1 MIKRLCIYV
10 TYNRNDQIEE
20 YVSGV
25 LKTLKQC
32 GIDIY
37 CVCNYLHIA
46 SGLEY
51 AAPYT
56 QKIICRENRG
66 YDSGAYRDA
75 IIDLIGWDKIL
86 EYDELMLVNDSF
98 WGMFFPLENYM
109 NEMDSADCDFWGMTG
124 QSAGEFQNPEYKFD
138 AHIHSY
144 FLAFKS
150 KVLHSGAFREFW
162 ENFEY
167 PATFRE
173 AVINFEIQINVWL
186 RGYGFKG
193 LSFMDLWNIE
203 LDRNINP
210 YYEYPYELISKN
222 KFPLLKK
229 KSILLR
235 NHGFSSM
242 LRAVTFLKE
251 NSLYPTKWIE
261 DSIETQFYIPE
272 MNRTECNS
280 LEVFYHS
287 HSDIYIYGNGVCGKN
302 LKVYFAYKGWHYDG
316 VIVTNPCRE
325 DSDVMALESADI
337 KPSTGIIISV
347 LDRAAAS
354 DIAEHIGSRCTREQL
369 FFISECKAI
378 QLPV

>member
-1 MIKRLCIYV
+1 MDV
-10 TYNRNDQIEE
+10 MEE
-20 YVSGV
+20 
-25 LKTLKQC
+25 
-32 GIDIY
+32 
-37 CVCNYLHIA
+37 
-46 SGLEY
+46 
-51 AAPYT
+51 
-56 QKIICRENRG
+56 
-66 YDSGAYRDA
+66 
-75 IIDLIGWDKIL
+75 
-86 EYDELMLVNDSF
+86 
-98 WGMFFPLENYM
+98 
-109 NEMDSADCDFWGMTG
+109 ADCDFWGMTG

-144 FLAFKS
+144 FLTFKS

-173 AVINFEIQINVWL
+173 AVINYEIQINVWL
-186 RGYGFKG
+186 RRYGFKG

-210 YYEYPYELISKN
+210 YYEYPYELISEK

-229 KSILLR
+229 KSILIR

-242 LRAVTFLKE
+242 LRAVNFLKE

-261 DSIETQFYIPE
+261 DSIETQFYMPE
-272 MNRTECNS
+272 MSRTVCNS

-302 LKVYFAYKGWHYDG
+302 LKVYFDYKGWHYDG
-316 VIVTNPCRE
+316 VIVTNPCSE
-325 DSDVMALESADI
+325 DTDVIALENADI
-337 KPSTGIIISV
+337 QSSAGIIISV
-347 LDRAAAS
+347 LDRAVAS
-354 DIAEHIGSRCTREQL
+354 DIAAHIGSRCTGEQL